1 MTDKYRAFNFIHSD
15 HQGSVVMVTDSAGQI
30 EQHNSYYPYGEPH
43 RAPEGQPMLY
53 AGKERLAPT
62 AEYDYG
68 ARRHFPP
75 ALLWYTPD
83 EMAHKFTHLSPYTFC
98 AANPVRNID
107 PDGKEIIGVQKS
119 DAENMVDDFHEIFQ
133 DDIFADFR
141 TLIVQSGKK
150 QNVKS
155 LAKISPEALAGAFDG
170 VSLNEDQQAL
180 VEMTVNTI
188 NSDSKHF
195 IEYLSPNDN
204 LSAIGENAFLPGYK
218 NGMGEYLTI
227 ILNRNNGR
235 LPLWLIIND
244 SGSGATV
251 PTSHGTHSIILNS
264 TEFRPATTGHE
275 IIGHGRSLSLG
286 RNTTQHIDAV
296 QTENL
301 IYRVMG
307 LPYILDGT
315 THGNKSFINTHSKIP
330 EFR

>member
-1 MTDKYRAFNFIHSD
+1 MRTYSAD
-15 HQGSVVMVTDSAGQI
+15 HVFLGNDI
-30 EQHNSYYPYGEPH
+30 EYSYFPGDYFDAYGEPH

-98 AANPVRNID
+98 AANPVRYID

-150 QNVKS
+150 QNGKS

-204 LSAIGENAFLPGYK
+204 LSAIGENAFLQGYK
-218 NGMGEYLTI
+218 
-227 ILNRNNGR
+227 
-235 LPLWLIIND
+235 
-244 SGSGATV
+244 
-251 PTSHGTHSIILNS
+251 GTHSIILNS

-307 LPYILDGT
+307 LPYILLDGT

>member
-1 MTDKYRAFNFIHSD
+1 MRTYSAD
-15 HQGSVVMVTDSAGQI
+15 HVFLGNDI
-30 EQHNSYYPYGEPH
+30 EYSYFPRDYFDAYGEPH

-75 ALLWYTPD
+75 ALLWNTPD

-107 PDGKEIIGVQKS
+107 PDGKEIIGVHKS

-150 QNVKS
+150 QNGKS

-204 LSAIGENAFLPGYK
+204 LSAIGENAFLQGYK
-218 NGMGEYLTI
+218 
-227 ILNRNNGR
+227 
-235 LPLWLIIND
+235 
-244 SGSGATV
+244 
-251 PTSHGTHSIILNS
+251 GTHSIILNS

-296 QTENL
+296 QIENL

>member
-150 QNVKS
+150 QNGKS

-204 LSAIGENAFLPGYK
+204 LSSIGENAFLPGYK
-218 NGMGEYLTI
+218 
-227 ILNRNNGR
+227 
-235 LPLWLIIND
+235 
-244 SGSGATV
+244 
-251 PTSHGTHSIILNS
+251 GTHSIILNS
-264 TEFRPATTGHE
+264 TKFRPATTGHE

-315 THGNKSFINTHSKIP
+315 THGNKSFINTHSKTP